1 MKESKEKEER
11 EEKRREREREDKR
24 DQINQVFQLKLMEAV
39 AGNPKVVQKESTSPQ
54 AQKCLELN
62 LRMKDD
68 GEADSDSFP
77 VKIFCESFVELVTAL
92 RQFCGISPD
101 KVIKVILFRMNQI
114 VDMVLLENGRTYE
127 IEVKVRDA
135 FVRIYMD

>member
-1 MKESKEKEER
+1 
-11 EEKRREREREDKR
+11 
-24 DQINQVFQLKLMEAV
+24 MEAV

-62 LRMKDD
+62 LKMKDD

-77 VKIFCESFVELVTAL
+77 VKIFGESFVELVTAL
-92 RQFCGISPD
+92 RQFCEISPD
-101 KVIKVILFRMNQI
+101 KALKVILFRMNQI
-114 VDMVLLENGRTYE
+114 VDLVLLENGRTYE
-127 IEVKVRDA
+127 IEVKVRDS